1 MSSEDEDP
9 LDWTVDKVVNFL
21 CHNPQTP
28 WSSSLV
34 RNRPDPV
41 SFEAALRENSIT
53 GDVLLQDIDLKILHE
68 DLGIKAFGHR
78 SSIFRAIQYLR
89 KRSFKYQSTQG
100 KPKLRS
106 EDGHDPS
113 RAPSHV
119 DRMTLSGV
127 GTPVREGSMAPSVM
141 TPSIPGP
148 NAFKSRH
155 QELSSK
161 SPRKESFDN
170 RKWSGFEADAEDI
183 DKGFNYRSQE
193 SFIVDGQGRKRR
205 RLQLAQQVEED
216 DGNNRTPK
224 PTKVVHGKEWYMGPH
239 KVKAAQL
246 FYPSHFDE
254 DDQSFVM
261 LGPKFPTAQRF
272 FVNRALNYFYKQE
285 PIKLQSDK
293 GKHQWAV
300 IPYKPLDEDKKR
312 YFTLYT
318 SSNGKVAVRQENVEM
333 WPQLSKSQAPAEALG
348 LSDPFAYLI
357 QKYPVEQDNPE
368 EAYPVYGD
376 SGSEGEYDESTWQE
390 IYDEQRD
397 TSHGKPTRLSRS
409 EVETVI
415 KDCAIEYESKW
426 HELKKPK
433 EEQGARKFWLKAKRG
448 RSTNQQIKLLSKEIQ
463 LQESRLKK
471 VQDTICGNDYF
482 AISELKLL
490 CQSMENPVFSVTKQR
505 WRISVLEQEKCPP
518 KIASAPE
525 SRHKP
530 RPEPNKDGEESLS
543 SESDSD
549 VDEPM
554 EDFVGED
561 GFNGNPDIADE
572 VASRHGTRLPSRM
585 SLGSSDDDIISPSGK
600 KRKSRTQK
608 RNPLSLRSSSS
619 EVPAREHE
627 TATKKSDT
635 DLIDLTMDSP
645 PPDELAIETPP
656 LNPVPS
662 PKKSPRRLAGVI
674 PKTESPSVS
683 PGPELGSRVSV
694 EIPSQKRLSINSTN
708 NDLPGINDFAAL
720 AKLDW
725 TRIEERSDRGRLLAK
740 LIASLPD
747 EERATMAE
755 TIPTYGVPRLKR
767 HIRNALSA
775 LSQGK
780 GELPGFTAS
789 NNQLVM
795 RATSLYISYVNC
807 THLSQESISRHQ
819 IVNAQMDLSGFF
831 SFFEVLCKHLWA
843 YYDWKHNQETPLDNT
858 LHKKRKREVKESQHT
873 KLHQENAQERVLIQE
888 KQKEQFQKTW
898 ENMGIS
904 NDDPKHQVV
913 SFGDP
918 VIYLPPHNGSR
929 VKPHQLRGIQ
939 FLWRELIQDEN
950 QQGCLLAHTMG
961 LGKTMQVYVP
971 SPVYTVRIFIR
982 NLIINLLTLTRISL
996 LATISAAAASSNQ
1009 PQIREQIPKHLHRS
1023 QTLVLCPSSLID
1035 NWYEEF
1041 LMWMPRPNRLGPLRK
1056 ITATISLD
1064 KRLQKVANWDKEGG
1078 ILIMSY
1084 DIFRTWILN
1093 KETKARGRPYPDQE
1107 SDQEAVQDQI
1117 KGRRCLSNQDHERAK
1132 HWLLEGPNIIVA
1144 DEAHK
1149 MKNSS
1154 TGVYQAAAQ
1163 FRSKSRIALTG
1174 SPLANNLVD
1183 YYTMVNWIAEGYLGD
1198 YKEFMA
1204 NYVEPIEEGLYAD
1217 STHGERR
1224 RSLVRLQVLKEI
1236 LEPKVNRA
1244 DISALAGSLPPKVEF
1259 VITVPLTKLQ
1269 ADAYNLYVN
1278 SVFSGFGDIGNTK
1291 LWSWLAILGL
1301 CCNHPKCF
1309 WDKLNSRANETQKPG
1324 RDKEY
1329 SAPGD
1334 ESIDQSGIPDSA
1346 SLVSRQRPLFVA
1358 FPDLAALD
1366 LSYRALILDKIIS
1379 ESLKA
1384 GDKILIFSH
1393 SLPTL
1398 NYIEHVLKGS
1408 NRRYCRLDGR
1418 TPIGSRQSATKAFNK
1433 SEGEQVYLISTRAG
1447 GLGLNIP
1454 GANRVVIFDFQFNPV
1469 WEEQAVGRVYR
1480 LGQQKPVFVYRF
1492 ISGGTFEEK
1501 IFGKAIFKTHLANR
1515 VVDKKN
1521 PIRWA
1526 SKSIGEYLQPAA
1538 AVPQKDLSEFLGKDH
1553 LVLDKIIENDNGPE
1567 KIIRKITLTET
1578 LQREDNDN
1586 LTEEEKQ
1593 GVQMHLS
1600 DERLKRTDP
1609 RAYQELIMKRE
1620 ADAMREQARLMA
1632 ERTQTYPPIH
1642 PNRLAQMG
1650 MPPPPPPPPL
1660 PHQISHNVGPRPLP
1674 PDMSIS
1680 QPVAPPTN
1688 GGSASF
1694 SAPVSYLPGL
1704 TAPYSPMFPHSLP
1717 SRPPPS
1723 STPSITTTPST
1734 AASEPPVP
1742 PAKSSD
1748 TTGPPPEVFSVDS
1761 GDESEPANT
1770 APQETT
1776 NSNKADPKEKDNGD
1790 EPPAKDRAKPN
1801 CKTQ

>member
-1 MSSEDEDP
+1 MSSDWLGQMSSEDEDP
-9 LDWTVDKVVNFL
+9 LDWTVDEVVSFL
-21 CHNPQTP
+21 CHDPQTP

-34 RNRPDPV
+34 KNRPDPV
-41 SFEAALRENSIT
+41 SFEAALRENFIT
-53 GDVLLQDIDLKILHE
+53 GDVLLQDIDLKVLHE

-89 KRSFKYQSTQG
+89 KRSFKYQSAQE

-106 EDGHDPS
+106 EDGQGSP
-113 RAPSHV
+113 APSYV
-119 DRMTLSGV
+119 DRMSISGV
-127 GTPVREGSMAPSVM
+127 GTPVREDSMAPSVM
-141 TPSIPGP
+141 TPSNPGP
-148 NAFKSRH
+148 NAFKLRH
-155 QELSSK
+155 QELSR
-161 SPRKESFDN
+161 SPRKESLDN
-170 RKWSGFEADAEDI
+170 RKWSGFEADAKRLKDV
-183 DKGFNYRSQE
+183 DKGSNYRSQE
-193 SFIVDGQGRKRR
+193 SSIVDDQGRKRR
-205 RLQLAQQVEED
+205 RLQLAPQAED
-216 DGNNRTPK
+216 DGKNVTPK
-224 PTKVVHGKEWYMGPH
+224 LNEVIHDKKWYMGPH

-272 FVNRALNYFYKQE
+272 FVNKSLNYFYRQE

-293 GKHQWAV
+293 GEDQWAV

-318 SSNGKVAVRQENVEM
+318 SSNGKVAARQEDAEK
-333 WPQLSKSQAPAEALG
+333 WPQLSKSQAPAEALS
-348 LSDPFAYLI
+348 LSDSFAYLI

-390 IYDEQRD
+390 IDDEQKD
-397 TSHGKPTRLSRS
+397 PAHGKPTRLSRS

-415 KDCAIEYESKW
+415 KDCAAEYESKW
-426 HELKKPK
+426 HGLKKPK

-471 VQDTICGNDYF
+471 VQDTIRGNDYF
-482 AISELKLL
+482 AMSELKLL

-505 WRISVLEQEKCPP
+505 WRISVLEQEKCPL
-518 KIASAPE
+518 KIASTPE
-525 SRHKP
+525 PRPKP
-530 RPEPNKDGEESLS
+530 RPKPNKDDEESLS

-554 EDFVGED
+554 EDLIEED
-561 GFNGNPDIADE
+561 GFNGNHDIADE
-572 VASRHGTRLPSRM
+572 AASRHGTRSPSRI
-585 SLGSSDDDIISPSGK
+585 SSDNSDDDIISPSGK

-608 RNPLSLRSSSS
+608 PNPLSLRSSS
-619 EVPAREHE
+619 EIPAREPE

-645 PPDELAIETPP
+645 PPDELTIETPP

-662 PKKSPRRLAGVI
+662 PKKSPLRSAGVI
-674 PKTESPSVS
+674 PKTGKPSVS
-683 PGPELGSRVSV
+683 PGPELGSRISV
-694 EIPSQKRLSINSTN
+694 EIPSQKRLSVKPAN

-740 LIASLPD
+740 LIAVLPD

-755 TIPTYGVPRLKR
+755 TIPTYGMSRLKR
-767 HIRNALSA
+767 HIRDALNALSR
-775 LSQGK
+775 SK
-780 GELPGFTAS
+780 GELPGFAAS

-831 SFFEVLCKHLWA
+831 SFFEVLCKRLGA
-843 YYDWKHNQETPLDNT
+843 YYDWKHNQKTLKNTP
-858 LHKKRKREVKESQHT
+858 HKKRKREVKESQHT
-873 KLHQENAQERVLIQE
+873 KLHQENAQERVLNQE

-913 SFGDP
+913 SFGNP
-918 VIYLPPHNGSR
+918 LIYLPAHNGSR

-971 SPVYTVRIFIR
+971 SLVYTVRSFCDLIR
-982 NLIINLLTLTRISL
+982 NLLTLTRVSL
-996 LATISAAAASSNQ
+996 LATISAAVASSNQ

-1056 ITATISLD
+1056 ITATINLD
-1064 KRLQKVANWDKEGG
+1064 KRLQKVENWGKEGG

-1107 SDQEAVQDQI
+1107 SDQEAVQDQT
-1117 KGRRCLSNQDHERAK
+1117 KGRRCLSNQDHGQVK

-1309 WDKLNSRANETQKPG
+1309 WDKLNSRANETHTPG
-1324 RDKEY
+1324 QDKEY

-1334 ESIDQSGIPDSA
+1334 ESIDQAGIPDSA
-1346 SLVSRQRPLFVA
+1346 SLVSRQRPLFAV
-1358 FPDLAALD
+1358 FPDLGALD

-1379 ESLKA
+1379 ESLNA

-1398 NYIEHVLKGS
+1398 NYIEHILKGS

-1418 TPIGSRQSATKAFNK
+1418 TPIGSRQSATKTFNK

-1454 GANRVVIFDFQFNPV
+1454 GASRVVIFDFQFNPV

-1480 LGQQKPVFVYRF
+1480 LGQQKAVFVYRF

-1521 PIRWA
+1521 PVRWA

-1538 AVPQKDLSEFLGKDH
+1538 AVPQKDLSEFLGKDP
-1553 LVLDKIIENDNGPE
+1553 LVLDKIIENDNRPE

-1620 ADAMREQARLMA
+1620 ADAMREQARVMA
-1632 ERTQTYPPIH
+1632 ERTQTNSPIH
-1642 PNRLAQMG
+1642 QNWLAQMG
-1650 MPPPPPPPPL
+1650 ML

-1680 QPVAPPTN
+1680 QPVAPQTN
-1688 GGSASF
+1688 GISTSF

-1704 TAPYSPMFPHSLP
+1704 TAPYSSMFPHSQP
-1717 SRPPPS
+1717 SRPPSS
-1723 STPSITTTPST
+1723 STPSVTATPST
-1734 AASEPPVP
+1734 AASQPPVP

-1748 TTGPPPEVFSVDS
+1748 TTGPPPEILSVDS
-1761 GDESEPANT
+1761 GDESERT
-1770 APQETT
+1770 TPQHTT
-1776 NSNKADPKEKDNGD
+1776 NSNKTDPKEKDND
-1790 EPPAKDRAKPN
+1790 NEPPAKDRAKSN